1 MNGANGVP
9 SSRRQWRQR
18 LSRMRSSTSIRWGSE
33 GEMYSAMALL
43 SMLGFLVAVTKSRS
57 PKRGSATGS
66 VTTKTISARLCSRY
80 PLATWRLGRR
90 DDAPYPLSPCR
101 LRANLSTSMFRLVPA
116 PSAKLPNI
124 QIAIAQTKS
133 KERTACPPKPYI
145 DYFQRPGL
153 PSVSTSPSPPSSAY
167 VPSSR
172 PTFHPTSPSANRSDT
187 TSGSSK
193 HGCWPRWGTRHRC
206 RQICQQL
213 GDQKTDAYSHTSY
226 PLKGVGGM
234 TLW

>member
-66 VTTKTISARLCSRY
+66 VTTKTISARLCRRY

-90 DDAPYPLSPCR
+90 DDAPYPLSPLSPCR

-167 VPSSR
+167 VPSS
-172 PTFHPTSPSANRSDT
+172 HPTCHHTSASANRSGT
-187 TSGSSK
+187 TSGLWRL
-193 HGCWPRWGTRHRC
+193 GC
-206 RQICQQL
+206 
-213 GDQKTDAYSHTSY
+213 
-226 PLKGVGGM
+226 
-234 TLW
+234 